1 MQKEWG
7 QRKIETERGDREGK
21 RHYQQQD
28 GSAVGVPVMGMC
40 HTLGSLA
47 ALGQARPHRLGS
59 HGWPHTR
66 AGAAEPRAGSR
77 QDHGTGLERSRQA
90 WTQMSQAGTK
100 GQGGSQGHE
109 EAGQAGTG
117 MGEWAGQD
125 KGHTRGTEVSCVLPS
140 AQMEGRQ
147 AWKSEQVSAGQE
159 SQKAARAKRTK
170 GRLGPG

>member
-77 QDHGTGLERSRQA
+77 QDHGTGLDQRQPGLD
-90 WTQMSQAGTK
+90 T
-100 GQGGSQGHE
+100 GGSGRDEGAGWQSGTRGGRTGWNGDGRVGR
-109 EAGQAGTG
+109 AGQRPHARHR
-117 MGEWAGQD
+117 GQL
-125 KGHTRGTEVSCVLPS
+125 CP
-140 AQMEGRQ
+140 
-147 AWKSEQVSAGQE
+147 
-159 SQKAARAKRTK
+159 AKRPDGGK
-170 GRLGPG
+170 ASMEE